1 MLLGVLGAIQQC
13 WQTLELFAGRPWEI
27 YFREMEQDRTYG
39 DQVTLQAI
47 SDICAIRICVLSTL
61 GVSAGVEIQLAA
73 IMCKVTDKLF
83 YDIVLRVK
91 VNII

>member
-1 MLLGVLGAIQQC
+1 
-13 WQTLELFAGRPWEI
+13 
-27 YFREMEQDRTYG
+27 MEQDRTYG